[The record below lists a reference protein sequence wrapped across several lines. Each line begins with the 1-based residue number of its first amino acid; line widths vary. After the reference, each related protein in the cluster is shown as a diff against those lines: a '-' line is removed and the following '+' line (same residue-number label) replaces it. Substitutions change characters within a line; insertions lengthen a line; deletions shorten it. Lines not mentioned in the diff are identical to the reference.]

1 MEKMHEEIEEL
12 SKKLVEEIHSK
23 KEEIVTAFI
32 AKYGIDPSEAI
43 LKQRFNNETKTFE
56 CWIEKR

>member
-1 MEKMHEEIEEL
+1 MYEEVVRIREKMLKQIYE
-12 SKKLVEEIHSK
+12 KQ
-23 KEEIVTAFI
+23 EEIVTAFI